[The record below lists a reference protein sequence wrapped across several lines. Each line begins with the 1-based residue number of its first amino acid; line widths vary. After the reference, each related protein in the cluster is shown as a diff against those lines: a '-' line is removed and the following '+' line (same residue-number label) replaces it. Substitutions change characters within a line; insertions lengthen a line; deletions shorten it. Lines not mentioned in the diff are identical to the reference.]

1 MSSRLTG
8 DDSPVTQG
16 SAGGY
21 CCTLVRCPIPS
32 QVLNALYMSGSVRVV
47 SLLATPVSM
56 HSMMLAS
63 SHVRPAAHWDPVMV
77 PGCKTRRPLMQP
89 GLARPQ
95 TACASISRSMSD
107 KMRYSFRIRGRLSPS
122 QKAEEVCRQTQCV
135 FLLNG
140 SGSSVIS
147 HPPPE
152 LNLAVTKP
160 SMLEGLW
167 VCHTHSLP
175 QDCALESLESS

>member
-1 MSSRLTG
+1 MLLSDVQSRRKSST
-8 DDSPVTQG
+8 
-16 SAGGY
+16 
-21 CCTLVRCPIPS
+21 
-32 QVLNALYMSGSVRVV
+32 LYMSGSVRVV

-56 HSMMLAS
+56 HSMMLVS

-77 PGCKTRRPLMQP
+77 PGCKTRRPLMP

-135 FLLNG
+135 ASQLLAQWLWLKC
-140 SGSSVIS
+140 
-147 HPPPE
+147 HQPPTSRAEPGG
-152 LNLAVTKP
+152 NKAIHARRIV
-160 SMLEGLW
+160 GLPYAQ
-167 VCHTHSLP
+167 HST
-175 QDCALESLESS
+175 LESS